1 MHVSRLKWLLPAVAM
16 ILVTGIVAARQTD
29 RVNDSTLKNASTS
42 REWVTYGHSFSEQRY
57 SPLKEI
63 DQWNVGR
70 LGLAWSVE
78 IGQGNGAQAATPL
91 FSNGVLYGITNWSI
105 TFAIDAET
113 GQEIW
118 RYDPKVVP
126 GSVRLCCG
134 VISRGIAL
142 YEGKVIVPVVDGRLV
157 ALDAATGKVIWSVWA
172 VPEAERQNYSITM
185 APRVFKG
192 KVIIGNA
199 GAEFAPYRGYLAA
212 FDPDNGKELWRFY
225 TVPGDPSKPFENKAL
240 EAAAKTWA
248 GEWWKYGGG
257 GSILGRYGVRS
268 GCRVDLC
275 RYR

>member
-16 ILVTGIVAARQTD
+16 VLLTGIVAARQTD
-29 RVNDSTLKNASTS
+29 RVNDSLNNPSIS
-42 REWVTYGHSFSEQRY
+42 REWVTYGHSLSEQRY
-57 SPLKEI
+57 SPLTQI

-70 LGLAWSVE
+70 LSLAWSVV

-91 FSNGVLYGITNWSI
+91 FSNGVLFGITNWSI
-105 TFAIDAET
+105 TFAVDAET
-113 GQEIW
+113 GKEMW
-118 RYDPKVVP
+118 RYDPQVVP

-134 VISRGIAL
+134 VHNRGVAL
-142 YEGKVIVPVVDGRLV
+142 YGGKVIVPVVDGRLV
-157 ALDAATGKVIWSVWA
+157 ALDAQTGKVIWSVWA

-185 APRVFKG
+185 APRVYKD

-225 TVPGDPSKPFENKAL
+225 TVPGDPSKPFESKAL

-248 GEWWKYGGG
+248 
-257 GSILGRYGVRS
+257 
-268 GCRVDLC
+268 
-275 RYR
+275 